1 MEITVLS
8 DNFGVEITKFDC
20 SQNIQLN
27 DIKTLK
33 DLIQSKHF
41 ICFKNQNLDSNSLAN
56 FTKNFG
62 DLEAYPEKD
71 KTKGKIE
78 IFNVSNYVS
87 II

>member
-41 ICFKNQNLDSNSLAN
+41 ICFKNQNLDGNSLAN
-56 FTKNFG
+56 FKKT
-62 DLEAYPEKD
+62 LE
-71 KTKGKIE
+71 I
-78 IFNVSNYVS
+78 
-87 II
+87 